1 MLIEFRIQLDGNG
14 GVSVV
19 NAQAA
24 PDPNFPRSV
33 QLRSAYVAPAHAAL
47 NPATKLRA
55 GGTEP
60 FGDIGTGLPKG
71 TPMPSHPM
79 QSNPMQASPGMTFVI
94 GPIVINGSVP
104 SQNYPAPNPASFEM
118 PQADAQHAEPLMHDK
133 PRAAKAAKRK
143 APARKR

>member
-24 PDPNFPRSV
+24 PDPNFSRSV
-33 QLRSAYVAPAHAAL
+33 QLRSAYVAPAHGAL

-55 GGTEP
+55 GGAEP
-60 FGDIGTGLPKG
+60 FDDIGTGRPKERQ
-71 TPMPSHPM
+71 MPS
-79 QSNPMQASPGMTFVI
+79 SPMQASPGMTFVI

-104 SQNYPAPNPASFEM
+104 AQNYATPHPAPFEM